1 MAIDKLN
8 DNCFHFL
15 HLELNNRFNPLEIEF
30 PLHLG
35 GDLFELPHEGVP
47 HLFGFIVYE
56 LVNSR
61 HYERLHLS
69 TIFGPF

>member
-1 MAIDKLN
+1 MAINKLN
-8 DNCFHFL
+8 DNCFQFL
-15 HLELNNRFNPLEIEF
+15 HLELNNRLDPLEIEF
-30 PLHLG
+30 SLHLG
-35 GDLFELPHEGVP
+35 CNLFELPHEGVP